1 MLNHAQMIPVYLAE
15 MHMLEESD
23 PEIYEEFQRG
33 NWVVNKNPCVLFCSL
48 GADNALEHVNRPM
61 KVSGGLVGITLNPNA
76 RSNYFLIV
84 PELARLA
91 EKAKEMSGMSACK
104 TEKHYHSLSTA
115 VRARQEKN
123 IEQLATSFR
132 DFTKPFLDES
142 SDLFNIAT
150 KVVMSDKVK
159 EDLCQQSAAG
169 TQLSSFVEERVTT
182 GTYSIW
188 YPMKKRKLNT
198 WKSATK
204 VIRVKANDKVIELK
218 EDRSLF
224 ARMSLVAKSRPEID
238 INEGVGEFQFNVVP
252 KSMFAPDSSMLHCSC
267 KSDLMAILEK

>member
-48 GADNALEHVNRPM
+48 GADNALEHVNRSM
-61 KVSGGLVGITLNPNA
+61 KVSGGLVGITLNPNTC
-76 RSNYFLIV
+76 SNYFLIV

-142 SDLFNIAT
+142 SDLFNIAI
-150 KVVMSDKVK
+150 KVVMSNKVK

-198 WKSATK
+198 CY
-204 VIRVKANDKVIELK
+204 
-218 EDRSLF
+218 
-224 ARMSLVAKSRPEID
+224 
-238 INEGVGEFQFNVVP
+238 EGNQSESQR
-252 KSMFAPDSSMLHCSC
+252 
-267 KSDLMAILEK
+267 